1 MYTLYKVRRGKM
13 VKIAPISKVRNHL
26 PTFVTKVKD
35 EHNQLVITRGGRPV
49 AVMISLE
56 DLETLEIKADAK
68 LIHSLIRAEE
78 DLKASR
84 LYSHE
89 QVFKNV

>member
-1 MYTLYKVRRGKM
+1 MI
-13 VKIAPISKVRNHL
+13 KIVPISEVRNHL
-26 PTFVTKVKD
+26 PGFVTKVKK
-35 EHNQLVITRGGRPV
+35 EHVQLVITRGGRPA
-49 AVMISLE
+49 AVMISPE

-68 LIHSLIRAEE
+68 LLRSLIRAEE

-84 LYSHE
+84 LYTHK

>member
-1 MYTLYKVRRGKM
+1 MI
-13 VKIAPISKVRNHL
+13 KIAPISEVRNHL
-26 PTFVTKVKD
+26 PGFVTKVKD
-35 EHNQLVITRGGRPV
+35 GHIQLMITRGGRPV
-49 AVMISLE
+49 AVMISPE

-68 LIHSLIRAEE
+68 LIRSLIRAEE

-84 LYSHE
+84 LYSHN